1 VPGVDPAGE
10 SAYTAYVTGRLP
22 ALRRTAYLLCGDEHR
37 ADDLVQVTITK
48 LFLHWRRASAAD
60 SLDGYVR
67 AMLVR
72 TFLSERRLGW
82 VRRIRLVGSPHDT
95 PAPAALSDVDSAGVE
110 TRLVVHKAL
119 TRIAPRARAVLVLR
133 FLLDLPVAEV
143 AAVLGCSEGN
153 VKSQTSAGLAAL
165 RRLLDGQLTAVAG
178 RE

>member
-1 VPGVDPAGE
+1 MSGVE
-10 SAYTAYVTGRLP
+10 SAYTEYVTGRLP
-22 ALRRTAYLLCGDEHR
+22 ALRRTAFLLCGDEHR

-48 LFLHWRRASAAD
+48 LYLHWRRASAAD
-60 SLDGYVR
+60 NVDGYVR

-82 VRRIRLVGSPHDT
+82 FRRIRLVGSPQDT
-95 PAPAALSDVDSAGVE
+95 PAPAHSDTSVE

-119 TRIAPRARAVLVLR
+119 TRIPPKARAVLVLR

-165 RRLLDGQLTAVAG
+165 RRLLDGQLTTVTG